1 DLHLMTTMWKVIL
14 LFCLQLCKSTAE
26 STARPSIFFPFVSC
40 WYFRIYMVTIPHHI
54 HGGTVEKVC
63 AHLLQPNETIT
74 FTINLLMERRNL
86 ILLEETI
93 KEKDFYKC
101 FEFQV
106 PMSNEFVGHIEVRLR
121 GNSFEVKNK
130 KKVLITPIQS
140 MTFIQTDNSYYN
152 YYFVLEMWL
161 NISTNSGIVDLSY
174 PTTSEAP
181 LGKYILNA
189 WQEQEITHQYTF
201 PFTLV
206 GIRLSQITPDTL
218 LHLLHPACTL
228 FFTSLPHSPLLCA
241 VDPKYL
247 NSSTSSNSTPFI
259 LTIPLTTISFTHMN
273 SVFMALQALSVYAAQ
288 TFKPNGSGTVTISS
302 AQGFQTQ
309 FHLDQINRLLYQ
321 EKALL
326 EIPGIYSIQAQG
338 DACSFV
344 QVSVFNPLH
353 IDIVSHC
360 VLILFR
366 YDGNRDRTNMVIV
379 NVKLLSGY
387 DVDGVSISMV
397 SVVQFR
403 HAFKSHGMYYCIVLC
418 FLQLL
423 KRTPLTLQ
431 FTIQEG
437 IAVKNIKPAT
447 VRIYDYYQ
455 TSKPLITSNAN
466 PSSFCLFLNIH
477 TTLFGLIVA

>member
-14 LFCLQLCKSTAE
+14 LFCL
-26 STARPSIFFPFVSC
+26 SIFFPFVSC

-121 GNSFEVKNK
+121 GNSFE
-130 KKVLITPIQS
+130 KKVLIAPFKS
-140 MTFIQTDNSYYN
+140 MTFIQTDKPIYKPGQTGTMLVLLIYYI
-152 YYFVLEMWL
+152 YSFLTFLEAFCTDSRSNRIGQWL

-189 WQEQEITHQYTF
+189 WQEQEITHQYAFEVKEYGEICTYICF
-201 PFTLV
+201 MTNYTYSLYCVFL
-206 GIRLSQITPDTL
+206 LQDT
-218 LHLLHPACTL
+218 
-228 FFTSLPHSPLLCA
+228 
-241 VDPKYL
+241 V
-247 NSSTSSNSTPFI
+247 
-259 LTIPLTTISFTHMN
+259 
-273 SVFMALQALSVYAAQ
+273 MALQALSVYAAQ